1 MSKEVRFVKQRISR
15 RDFLKYLGLGTAG
28 TALLEGATAIPAFA
42 STAADKLPTFELGP
56 LKIKKAKE
64 TASVCA
70 FCGCGCG
77 LIVYSE
83 GDKVIHIEGD
93 PDNPNNE
100 GSMCC
105 KGIALGE
112 ANTIVDPKSRKREI
126 NKQRLTEVLYRAPGS
141 SKWEKKS
148 WDWALAEIAKRV
160 KKTRDENFE
169 EKDASGV
176 PVNRTQA
183 IAHLGSASLDNEENY
198 ILHKMWRSLGV
209 INIDHHARL

>member
-1 MSKEVRFVKQRISR
+1 MQKKLSR

-28 TALLEGATAIPAFA
+28 TALFEGVSAGPALA

-64 TASVCA
+64 TPSVCS

-83 GDKVIHIEGD
+83 GDRVINIEGD
-93 PDNPNNE
+93 PDNPINE

-112 ANTIVDPKSRKREI
+112 SNTIVDMNRRRAPNDR
-126 NKQRLTEVLYRAPGS
+126 RLTKVLYRPPGGS
-141 SKWEKKS
+141 NWEEKD
-148 WDWALAEIAKRV
+148 WGWALSEIAKRV
-160 KKTRDENFE
+160 KKTRDESFE
-169 EKDASGV
+169 QKDEKGV
-176 PVNRTQA
+176 TVNRTQA
-183 IAHLGSASLDNEENY
+183 IAHLGSASIDNEENY
-198 ILHKMWRSLGV
+198 LMHKLLRSLGV
-209 INIDHHARL
+209 VNLDHHARL